1 METVGAIQETYDI
14 WSWLL
19 PLISGAIGA
28 LIGTY
33 GGSYFLHWKQEK
45 KIKNVRSMAVKALDI
60 FKEYAQHKK
69 SYADSANEFNTKLNV
84 SEKRAVVV
92 ALHKIGV
99 PFEISTK
106 DDFDIKNL
114 RLKDIIIDRDE
125 IDAMI
130 QQIEK
135 GNCDNLFFID
145 IESYFTSNLRL
156 NAVRNVGKKYVEE
169 VQSKSRVEKDAPNT
183 IVSQPDWH
191 KVFSPGELQI
201 IFVLRIQLANTAY
214 FLPDGN
220 ADPVKM
226 KTLIREIEIGL
237 WDNYLFWE
245 YESYQN
251 IRAQHNWANIIQNAV
266 MGQQMMNIGTQM
278 NNEKGSSD
286 NSSTNN

>member
-1 METVGAIQETYDI
+1 METAGAIQKTYDI
-14 WSWLL
+14 WNWLL

-45 KIKNVRSMAVKALDI
+45 KIKNVRSMAVKALYI

-84 SEKRAVVV
+84 TEKRAVVV
-92 ALHKIGV
+92 ALHKIGI

-130 QQIEK
+130 LQIEK

-251 IRAQHNWANIIQNAV
+251 IRAQHNLANIIQNAV

>member
-191 KVFSPGELQI
+191 KVFSPSELQI

-251 IRAQHNWANIIQNAV
+251 IRAQHNLANIIQNAV